1 MLQAY
6 PDAGDCRVTAAAL
19 AERGLAGHTWIDLQD
34 PTPEEIAEVE
44 RACGLRVPSRE
55 ALEEIE
61 LTSRIRTEGD
71 TLYMSAPLI
80 ARSEDGV
87 LASAPTGFVL
97 NADICLTVRF
107 ASLAVFDVVKADLA
121 GVRRAAPADIFARLL
136 EAVVDRAADHL
147 EVCADQLDKASHAIF
162 RPDRPDDAKPSK
174 PASGK
179 THKLSRDTAL
189 LRRVM
194 IQIGGASARMS
205 KVRYAL
211 VCVSRMAQFAVD
223 RGKDWIEPAV
233 RERLGGVRADV
244 ASLEQYEEHLLSR
257 VQLLQDAAT
266 AFISIEQNDVVK
278 VLTIA
283 SVAGIPPVMVVGL
296 YGMNFKYMPEL
307 AWRYGYPYAI
317 ALIVI
322 TTVIPLAWF
331 KWKDWM

>member
-6 PDAGDCRVTAAAL
+6 PDAGDCKVTAAAL

-55 ALEEIE
+55 ALQEIE
-61 LTSRIRTEGD
+61 ATSRIRTEGA

-80 ARSEDGV
+80 ARGEHGV
-87 LASAPTGFVL
+87 MMSAPTGFVV

-107 ASLAVFDVVKADLA
+107 AKLAVFDVVKADLA
-121 GVRRAAPADIFARLL
+121 GVGRAPPADIFARLL

-162 RPDRPDDAKPSK
+162 RADQPDDAKPNKS
-174 PASGK
+174 
-179 THKLSRDTAL
+179 HKLSRDTAL

-194 IQIGGASARMS
+194 TQIGRASARMS
-205 KVRYAL
+205 KVRYTL
-211 VCVSRMAQFAVD
+211 VCVSRMAQFATD
-223 RGKDWIEPAV
+223 RGKDWVDAGV
-233 RERLGGVRADV
+233 RERLAGVRADV
-244 ASLEQYEEHLLSR
+244 ASLEQYEENLLSR

-307 AWRYGYPYAI
+307 TWRYGYPYAL
-317 ALIVI
+317 ALIVV
-322 TTVIPLAWF
+322 TTLIPLAWF

>member
-6 PDAGDCRVTAAAL
+6 PDAGDCQVTAAKL
-19 AERGLAGHTWIDLQD
+19 AQMGLAGHTWLDLQD

-61 LTSRIRTEGD
+61 ATSRLRTEGA

-80 ARSEDGV
+80 ARGDDGV
-87 LASAPTGFVL
+87 MISAPTGFVL
-97 NADICLTVRF
+97 TADVCLTVRF
-107 ASLAVFDVVKADLA
+107 AQLGVFEAVKADL
-121 GVRRAAPADIFARLL
+121 GRIGRAAPSDIFARLL
-136 EAVVDRAADHL
+136 EEVVDRAADHL
-147 EVCADQLDKASHAIF
+147 EVCADQLDKASNAIF
-162 RPDRPDDAKPSK
+162 SEDKPTSVKKRRP
-174 PASGK
+174 
-179 THKLSRDTAL
+179 HKLSRDTAL
-189 LRRVM
+189 LRQVM
-194 IQIGGASARMS
+194 TQVGRASGRMS
-205 KVRYAL
+205 KVRYTL
-211 VCVSRMAQFAVD
+211 VCVARMAQFATD
-223 RGKDWIEPAV
+223 RAKDWIEPPV

-244 ASLEQYEEHLLSR
+244 ASLEQYEENLLSR

-283 SVAGIPPVMVVGL
+283 SVVGVPPVMVVGL

-307 AWRYGYPYAI
+307 GWRYGYPYAL

-322 TTVIPLAWF
+322 TTLIPLAWF

>member
-6 PDAGDCRVTAAAL
+6 PDAGDCKLTAAAL

-34 PTPEEIAEVE
+34 PTPDEIAEVE

-61 LTSRIRTEGD
+61 ATSRIRADGP

-80 ARSEDGV
+80 ARGEDGV
-87 LASAPTGFVL
+87 MTSAPTGFVL
-97 NADICLTVRF
+97 NRDICLTVRF
-107 ASLAVFDVVKADLA
+107 AHLAAFEAVKSDLA
-121 GVRRAAPADIFARLL
+121 RGERIGPADVFARLL
-136 EAVVDRAADHL
+136 EEVVDRAADHL

-162 RPDRPDDAKPSK
+162 RADKPDDAKAKSK
-174 PASGK
+174 DKS
-179 THKLSRDTAL
+179 HKLSRDTAL

-194 IQIGGASARMS
+194 TQIGRASGRMS
-205 KVRYAL
+205 KVRYTL
-211 VCVSRMAQFAVD
+211 VCVSRMAQFATD
-223 RGKDWIEPAV
+223 RAKDWIEAGV
-233 RERLGGVRADV
+233 RERLAGVRADV
-244 ASLEQYEEHLLSR
+244 ASLEQYEENLLSR

-307 AWRYGYPYAI
+307 AWRYGYPYAL
-317 ALIVI
+317 ALIVV
-322 TTVIPLAWF
+322 TTLIPLAWF

>member
-6 PDAGDCRVTAAAL
+6 PDAGDCRLTAAAL
-19 AERGLAGHTWIDLQD
+19 AERGIAGHTWIDLQD

-61 LTSRIRTEGD
+61 ATSRIRAEGA

-80 ARSEDGV
+80 ARGGDGV
-87 LASAPTGFVL
+87 MTSAPTGFVL
-97 NADICLTVRF
+97 NRDICLTVRF
-107 ASLAVFDVVKADLA
+107 AQLAVFEVVKSELPK
-121 GVRRAAPADIFARLL
+121 GERTAPADIFARLL
-136 EAVVDRAADHL
+136 EEVVDRAADHL

-162 RPDRPDDAKPSK
+162 RADKPDDARSK
-174 PASGK
+174 DKS
-179 THKLSRDTAL
+179 HKLSRDTAL

-194 IQIGGASARMS
+194 TQIGRASGRMS
-205 KVRYAL
+205 KVRYTL
-211 VCVSRMAQFAVD
+211 VCLSRIAQFATD
-223 RGKDWIEPAV
+223 RGKDWIEAGV
-233 RERLGGVRADV
+233 RERLSGVRADV
-244 ASLEQYEEHLLSR
+244 ASLEQYEENLLSR

-283 SVAGIPPVMVVGL
+283 SVAGVPPVMVVGL

-307 AWRYGYPYAI
+307 DWRYGYPYAL
-317 ALIVI
+317 ALIVV
-322 TTVIPLAWF
+322 TTLIPLAWF

>member
-34 PTPEEIAEVE
+34 PTPEEIAEVQ

-61 LTSRIRTEGD
+61 ATSRIRTEGA

-80 ARSEDGV
+80 AHGDAGIM
-87 LASAPTGFVL
+87 ASAPTGFVL

-107 ASLAVFDVVKADLA
+107 ASLKVFDVVKADLA
-121 GVRRAAPADIFARLL
+121 KIGRAPPADIFARLL

-162 RPDRPDDAKPSK
+162 RTDQPDDAKR
-174 PASGK
+174 GK
-179 THKLSRDTAL
+179 RHKLSRDTAL

-194 IQIGGASARMS
+194 TQIGRASGRMS
-205 KVRYAL
+205 KVRYTL
-211 VCVSRMAQFAVD
+211 VCVNRMAQFALD
-223 RGKDWIEPAV
+223 RGKDWIEAPV
-233 RERLGGVRADV
+233 RERLAGVRADA
-244 ASLEQYEEHLLSR
+244 ASLEQYEENLLSR

-307 AWRYGYPYAI
+307 AWRYGYPYAL
-317 ALIVI
+317 ALIVLS
-322 TTVIPLAWF
+322 TLIPLAWF

>member
-61 LTSRIRTEGD
+61 ATSRIRTEGS
-71 TLYMSAPLI
+71 TLYMSTPLI
-80 ARSEDGV
+80 ARGEDGV
-87 LASAPTGFVL
+87 MISAPTGFVL
-97 NADICLTVRF
+97 NLDICLTVRF
-107 ASLAVFDVVKADLA
+107 AALAVFEAVKADLA
-121 GVRRAAPADIFARLL
+121 KVERAAPADIFARLL
-136 EAVVDRAADHL
+136 EEVVDRAADHL

-162 RPDRPDDAKPSK
+162 RGDKPDDAKP
-174 PASGK
+174 GK

-194 IQIGGASARMS
+194 TQIGRASGRMS
-205 KVRYAL
+205 KVRYTL

-223 RGKDWIEPAV
+223 RGKEWIEPDV

-244 ASLEQYEEHLLSR
+244 ASLEQYEENLLSR

-296 YGMNFKYMPEL
+296 YGMNFKYMP
-307 AWRYGYPYAI
+307 
-317 ALIVI
+317 
-322 TTVIPLAWF
+322 
-331 KWKDWM
+331 

>member
-6 PDAGDCRVTAAAL
+6 PDAGDCQVTAAKL

-61 LTSRIRTEGD
+61 ATSRLRAEGGA
-71 TLYMSAPLI
+71 LYMSAPLI
-80 ARSEDGV
+80 ARGEAGV
-87 LASAPTGFVL
+87 MISAPTGFIL
-97 NADICLTVRF
+97 NEDVCLTVRF
-107 ASLAVFDVVKADLA
+107 AKLAVFEAVKADLA
-121 GVRRAAPADIFARLL
+121 KEARAAPTDIFARLL
-136 EAVVDRAADHL
+136 EEVVDRAADHL
-147 EVCADQLDKASHAIF
+147 EVCADQLDKASSAIF
-162 RPDRPDDAKPSK
+162 HADQPDDAKP
-174 PASGK
+174 GK
-179 THKLSRDTAL
+179 SHKLSRDTAL

-194 IQIGGASARMS
+194 TQIGRASGRMS
-205 KVRYAL
+205 KVRYTL
-211 VCVSRMAQFAVD
+211 VCVARMAQFVTD
-223 RGKDWIEPAV
+223 RAKDWVEPPV
-233 RERLGGVRADV
+233 RERLAGVRADV
-244 ASLEQYEEHLLSR
+244 ASLEQYEENLLSR

-307 AWRYGYPYAI
+307 TWRYGYPYAL

-322 TTVIPLAWF
+322 TTLIPLAWF

>member
-6 PDAGDCRVTAAAL
+6 PDAGDCKVTAAAL

-44 RACGLRVPSRE
+44 RACGLRVPSRGQ
-55 ALEEIE
+55 LEEIE
-61 LTSRIRTEGD
+61 ATSRIRSEGA

-80 ARSEDGV
+80 ARGDKGV
-87 LASAPTGFVL
+87 MASAPTGFVL

-107 ASLAVFDVVKADLA
+107 AQLAVFDVVKADLA
-121 GVRRAAPADIFARLL
+121 AVGRAAPADIFARLL

-162 RPDRPDDAKPSK
+162 RPDQPDDLKG
-174 PASGK
+174 GK

-194 IQIGGASARMS
+194 IQIGRASARMS
-205 KVRYAL
+205 KVRYTL

-223 RGKDWIEPAV
+223 RGKDWIEEPV

-244 ASLEQYEEHLLSR
+244 TSLEQYEENLLSR

-296 YGMNFKYMPEL
+296 YGMNFKFMPEL

-322 TTVIPLAWF
+322 STLIPLAWF

>member
-34 PTPEEIAEVE
+34 PTPEEVAEVE

-61 LTSRIRTEGD
+61 ATSRIRTEGA

-80 ARSEDGV
+80 ARSETGV
-87 LASAPTGFVL
+87 MMSAPTGFVL

-107 ASLAVFDVVKADLA
+107 ASLKVFDVVKADLA
-121 GVRRAAPADIFARLL
+121 GVGRAPPADIFARLL

-162 RPDRPDDAKPSK
+162 RADQPDDAKPNKS
-174 PASGK
+174 
-179 THKLSRDTAL
+179 HKLSRDTAL

-194 IQIGGASARMS
+194 TQIGRASARMS
-205 KVRYAL
+205 KVRYTL
-211 VCVSRMAQFAVD
+211 VCVSRMAQFVTD
-223 RGKDWIEPAV
+223 RAKDWTDAGV
-233 RERLGGVRADV
+233 RERLAGVRVDV
-244 ASLEQYEEHLLSR
+244 ASLEQYEESLLSR

-296 YGMNFKYMPEL
+296 YGMNFKFMPEL
-307 AWRYGYPYAI
+307 AWRYGYPYAL
-317 ALIVI
+317 ALIVVS
-322 TTVIPLAWF
+322 TLIPLAWF

>member
-6 PDAGDCRVTAAAL
+6 PDAGDCRGTAAAL

-44 RACGLRVPSRE
+44 RACGLHVPSRE

-61 LTSRIRTEGD
+61 ATSRLRAEGA
-71 TLYMSAPLI
+71 TLYMSVPLT
-80 ARSEDGV
+80 ARSGDGMII
-87 LASAPTGFVL
+87 SAPTGFVV
-97 NADICLTVRF
+97 NRDICLTVRF
-107 ASLAVFDVVKADLA
+107 ASLKVFEAVKADLVK
-121 GVRRAAPADIFARLL
+121 GERTAPADIFARLL
-136 EAVVDRAADHL
+136 EEVVDRAADHL

-162 RPDRPDDAKPSK
+162 RADTPDDAKD
-174 PASGK
+174 K

-194 IQIGGASARMS
+194 TQIGRASGRMS
-205 KVRYAL
+205 KVRYTL
-211 VCVSRMAQFAVD
+211 VCVSRMAQFVTD
-223 RGKDWIEPAV
+223 RAKDWIEPGV
-233 RERLGGVRADV
+233 RERLAGVRADV
-244 ASLEQYEEHLLSR
+244 ASLEQYEENLLSR

-307 AWRYGYPYAI
+307 AWRYGYPYAL

-322 TTVIPLAWF
+322 TTLIPLAWF

>member
-6 PDAGDCRVTAAAL
+6 PDAGDCKVTAAAL

-44 RACGLRVPSRE
+44 RACGLRVPGRD

-61 LTSRIRTEGD
+61 ATSRIRAEGA

-80 ARSEDGV
+80 ARGKDGV
-87 LASAPTGFVL
+87 MTSAPTGFIL
-97 NADICLTVRF
+97 NRDICLTVRF
-107 ASLAVFDVVKADLA
+107 TQLAVFEAVKTDLGKDA
-121 GVRRAAPADIFARLL
+121 RKAPDDIFARLL
-136 EAVVDRAADHL
+136 EEVVDRAADHL

-162 RPDRPDDAKPSK
+162 RADKPDDAKDK
-174 PASGK
+174 A
-179 THKLSRDTAL
+179 HKLSRDTAL

-194 IQIGGASARMS
+194 TQIGRASGRMS
-205 KVRYAL
+205 KVRYTL
-211 VCVSRMAQFAVD
+211 VCVSRMAQFVTD
-223 RGKDWIEPAV
+223 RARDWIEPGV
-233 RERLGGVRADV
+233 RERLAGVRADV
-244 ASLEQYEEHLLSR
+244 ASLEQYEENLLSR

-307 AWRYGYPYAI
+307 AWRYGYPYAL
-317 ALIVI
+317 AVIVI
-322 TTVIPLAWF
+322 TTLIPLAWF